1 MNRISVRKFG
11 LTSLLERNDR
21 RRFKVS
27 FSCLRFILIFIQY
40 YYNNRFGYKRH
51 WDFRGYYYLDEIDK
65 IVPLDEKAPRSHKID
80 ADWRIRNKWPQVFF
94 SDLR

>member
-1 MNRISVRKFG
+1 M
-11 LTSLLERNDR
+11 
-21 RRFKVS
+21 
-27 FSCLRFILIFIQY
+27 QY

-65 IVPLDEKAPRSHKID
+65 IVPLDEKAPRSHRID

-94 SDLR
+94 LIRDQT